1 MGAGILQVESE
12 WIHKETEEHR
22 WYHETLYPV
31 TLRGYQK
38 LLLVIS
44 DRSGEYQNNM
54 QLELALNI
62 AKSAN
67 EAKSCFLSNMSHD
80 LRTPLNAITGFSSLL
95 REDANDPVL
104 VRDYASKITT
114 ASHHTSGYHQ

>member
-1 MGAGILQVESE
+1 MAAPVLGTADPVSEAVGAGILQVESE

-44 DRSGEYQNNM
+44 DRSGEYRT
-54 QLELALNI
+54 
-62 AKSAN
+62 SAY
-67 EAKSCFLSNMSHD
+67 
-80 LRTPLNAITGFSSLL
+80 RV
-95 REDANDPVL
+95 RESR
-104 VRDYASKITT
+104 VRRIRKT
-114 ASHHTSGYHQ
+114 

>member
-1 MGAGILQVESE
+1 MSPNIQNLLGIDPALIDNDLSRLKECSIITRNSFLTADLSEAVGAGILQVESE

-44 DRSGEYQNNM
+44 DRSGESATKG
-54 QLELALNI
+54 LERYVH
-62 AKSAN
+62 
-67 EAKSCFLSNMSHD
+67 E
-80 LRTPLNAITGFSSLL
+80 SLGINL
-95 REDANDPVL
+95 
-104 VRDYASKITT
+104 
-114 ASHHTSGYHQ
+114 